1 MHCEHSVHV
10 RERIAELDAKAN
22 DLERERDEAQE
33 ELAHAKREIAEFK
46 GEPAYGETSETYA
59 MYKDWKAQLHAVG
72 YEQCNVSTGL
82 RLALKEL
89 ADAREE
95 DKRWRGEAMNA
106 DADGSLAMERA
117 EKAVRE
123 RDEARAEALRLL
135 RRMGDEM
142 KQPQGEGS

>member
-1 MHCEHSVHV
+1 MSNYGDYRDVEVLRTRV
-10 RERIAELDAKAN
+10 AE
-22 DLERERDEAQE
+22 LERERDEAQE

-59 MYKDWKAQLHAVG
+59 MYKDWKAQLHAAG

-95 DKRWRGEAMNA
+95 DKRWRGESMNA
-106 DADGSLAMERA
+106 DADGSLGRRA
-117 EKAVRE
+117 R
-123 RDEARAEALRLL
+123 RLGL
-135 RRMGDEM
+135 IR
-142 KQPQGEGS
+142 P